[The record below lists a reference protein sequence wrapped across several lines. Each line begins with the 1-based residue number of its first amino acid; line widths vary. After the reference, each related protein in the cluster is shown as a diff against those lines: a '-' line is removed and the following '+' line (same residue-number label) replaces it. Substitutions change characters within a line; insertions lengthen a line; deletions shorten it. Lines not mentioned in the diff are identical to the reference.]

1 MENIRPKCLI
11 FLNFLR
17 LLRKAVERLFS
28 QSRGKKKKT
37 WMISSLNFTN
47 TWEETC
53 IIEKEAVIGLMT
65 WIVGSELG

>member
-1 MENIRPKCLI
+1 MFN

-17 LLRKAVERLFS
+17 FLRKAVERLFS
-28 QSRGKKKKT
+28 QSRGEKKKKT